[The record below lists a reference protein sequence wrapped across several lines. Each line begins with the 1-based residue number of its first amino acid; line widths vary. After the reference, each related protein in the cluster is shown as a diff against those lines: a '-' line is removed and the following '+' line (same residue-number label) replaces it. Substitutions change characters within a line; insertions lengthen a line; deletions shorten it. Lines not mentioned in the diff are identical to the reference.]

1 MTTLDLTASF
11 LEWAWLTLGEDF
23 DSRSLVGY
31 LGGGGDRHCDLV
43 FSGLSAWRMVFD
55 GRFKLVRGYDPEKR
69 IGGDIF
75 EPMNIPPE
83 ETKRLQRDRP
93 PILYDLGRN
102 ERDDVSSA
110 FPEVLHR
117 LSAALDE
124 HLAY

>member
-1 MTTLDLTASF
+1 M
-11 LEWAWLTLGEDF
+11 LGEDF

-31 LGGGGDRHCDLV
+31 LGGGGDRQRDLV

-69 IGGDIF
+69 IGGDVF
-75 EPMNIPPE
+75 EPMHIPPE
-83 ETKRLQRDRP
+83 ETERLQRERP

-117 LSAALDE
+117 LSAA
-124 HLAY
+124 AR